1 MQRVR
6 PRAVCGPM
14 LLLKR
19 CGQRVS
25 PILAAGFS
33 GAVLCGSAAPAA
45 NVCAGEGSSI
55 YAVI

>member
-1 MQRVR
+1 M
-6 PRAVCGPM
+6 CSPM

-25 PILAAGFS
+25 LVLGAGFS

-45 NVCAGEGSSI
+45 NVCAGEGSSPHMQ
-55 YAVI
+55 